1 MEQRTKVSLNED
13 EKTIIIRA
21 LNDLRNSLLREE
33 RSTDAVDELMIR
45 IYEGGRTT
53 MRVAEEMSCNRPSS
67 SLLSAQ
73 FLSYG
78 WRFL

>member
-33 RSTDAVDELMIR
+33 RSTDAVDDLMIR
-45 IYEGGRTT
+45 IYEGGRTK
-53 MRVAEEMSCNRPSS
+53 MRVAEEMSCDR
-67 SLLSAQ
+67 
-73 FLSYG
+73 Y
-78 WRFL
+78 R